1 MADRDDLRFRL
12 DWPEDDTLTPRS
24 DDQLSDF
31 SFEWDE
37 APADA
42 AALVEA
48 GEPEPEPFSE
58 PAPAVTSTFAPP
70 PAAAPT
76 PSPVA
81 APSPAAAFEAPQ
93 QTERYDLPLVDANDA
108 LETVRVAL
116 NQQNTVLMQLSDAVY
131 ELASNVRALVD
142 AVEAELSRPPV
153 DLGGNSGAV
162 GDVAASA
169 MVTMGSE
176 VTNAVE
182 KLSGEIAET
191 KSELRGLMD
200 DLVAAASGHGPGTG
214 GASRLAVELGRVQS
228 ELQALKRRIPVRG
241 KELDAHEIADIV
253 SDAVL
258 IALAGEVPAPR
269 PRARRTAAAPAAAP
283 AADRSKRQR
292 PLRAD

>member
-1 MADRDDLRFRL
+1 MEGMADRDDLRFRL
-12 DWPEDDTLTPRS
+12 DWPEDDTLTPRA

-37 APADA
+37 APADEV
-42 AALVEA
+42 ALVEA

-58 PAPAVTSTFAPP
+58 PVPTAAAPIGAPFAPP
-70 PAAAPT
+70 A
-76 PSPVA
+76 PVA
-81 APSPAAAFEAPQ
+81 DAPAPSVAAEQP
-93 QTERYDLPLVDANDA
+93 TVERYDLPLVDANDA

-142 AVEAELSRPPV
+142 AVEVELTRPGV
-153 DLGGNSGAV
+153 DMSGNSGAV

-176 VTNAVE
+176 VTNSIE
-182 KLSGEIAET
+182 KLTGEINET

-214 GASRLAVELGRVQS
+214 GASRLAVELGRVHN

-258 IALAGEVPAPR
+258 IALAGEAPPPR
-269 PRARRTAAAPAAAP
+269 PRRSAPAPAP
-283 AADRSKRQR
+283 ASSSGSKRQR